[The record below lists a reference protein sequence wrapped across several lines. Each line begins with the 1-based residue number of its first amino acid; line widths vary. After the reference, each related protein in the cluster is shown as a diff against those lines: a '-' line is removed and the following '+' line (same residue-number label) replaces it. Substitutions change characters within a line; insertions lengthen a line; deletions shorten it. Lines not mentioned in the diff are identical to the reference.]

1 MRPHPPQISLRMLLF
16 FIIVVA
22 LNCGAYRALFL
33 ASGPRAAPVLPL
45 TENTDLV
52 IGSLPLLTAVLMG
65 ISLYVARQFHRSRS
79 RHEPTSRPG
88 PCGMTYFSVH
98 LLALGLIVIT
108 HMPELIK
115 PSLEALARVDES
127 GWITAFKRYPIVPPV
142 FLIKC
147 VTLGALISGPPLFLA
162 WVGSLLARHCAS
174 RLSPMR
180 FRLMACLVSCGF
192 ASVALGIWF
201 TPTAFAEVLNVDLR
215 FQLVD
220 EDSGKPIGAATV
232 RVTDGFKSRPTDP
245 SSISDANGLARLTVR
260 FPARGER
267 IAWRT
272 TGFFMPW
279 GRWLEISAPQYAHVR
294 ISLTTALGDH
304 VDLARPGIHKIEL
317 TSDIAAATRFQDIAG
332 MYSSAGLGDGGL
344 VLEIEP
350 DGRFTWTYPSW
361 RRRTIMRSEL

>member
-245 SSISDANGLARLTVR
+245 SSISDANGLARLTA
-260 FPARGER
+260 PSPPEASESRGER
-267 IAWRT
+267 PAFSCPGVDGWRSLRPNT
-272 TGFFMPW
+272 LTCESRSRP
-279 GRWLEISAPQYAHVR
+279 RWATMSTSR
-294 ISLTTALGDH
+294 S
-304 VDLARPGIHKIEL
+304 PGGHKIEL

-350 DGRFTWTYPSW
+350 DGRFTWTYPSCAAA
-361 RRRTIMRSEL
+361 RL